1 MMSLP
6 GNKPEAEMSPSRFAA
21 MSPRFA
27 FNLTLSE
34 SVLSP
39 STPLLSGSPVA
50 PESPESPVL
59 KEFEMV
65 SLVCLRVSV
74 AGSFT
79 SAPLASIC
87 FSAFAALGT
96 SEAGGVS
103 TADKIEL
110 VSDWL
115 FVVCPAA
122 GSDAPGVPD
131 VPDVPDVPGVPDVPD
146 GAVSDGGTVGTT
158 VCFSDVL
165 VDAPIL
171 ESTVVVEVLRLETGN
186 WDVVEMPLPSRPK
199 GPDVEVTESSPWTVL
214 VVNARNALVV
224 STVGTATVVS
234 ESNSF

>member
-1 MMSLP
+1 
-6 GNKPEAEMSPSRFAA
+6 
-21 MSPRFA
+21 
-27 FNLTLSE
+27 
-34 SVLSP
+34 
-39 STPLLSGSPVA
+39 
-50 PESPESPVL
+50 
-59 KEFEMV
+59 
-65 SLVCLRVSV
+65 
-74 AGSFT
+74 
-79 SAPLASIC
+79 
-87 FSAFAALGT
+87 
-96 SEAGGVS
+96 
-103 TADKIEL
+103 

>member
-1 MMSLP
+1 
-6 GNKPEAEMSPSRFAA
+6 
-21 MSPRFA
+21 
-27 FNLTLSE
+27 
-34 SVLSP
+34 
-39 STPLLSGSPVA
+39 
-50 PESPESPVL
+50 
-59 KEFEMV
+59 
-65 SLVCLRVSV
+65 
-74 AGSFT
+74 
-79 SAPLASIC
+79 
-87 FSAFAALGT
+87 
-96 SEAGGVS
+96 
-103 TADKIEL
+103 
-110 VSDWL
+110 
-115 FVVCPAA
+115 
-122 GSDAPGVPD
+122 VPD

-186 WDVVEMPLPSRPK
+186 WDVVEIPLPSRPK